1 MTQLIYTANTC
12 NFYFHLTLRKSVTN
26 GQRTDSGQRTNSTV
40 YRVAAQLISKFP
52 SDSIPNKAVGE
63 PSNDVIG
70 PGLQVVCLQYVNIS
84 ELFH

>member
-1 MTQLIYTANTC
+1 MWL
-12 NFYFHLTLRKSVTN
+12 LVK
-26 GQRTDSGQRTNSTV
+26 
-40 YRVAAQLISKFP
+40 RVEQTTGTGATRHQSYCSFVGAKMIQISKFP
-52 SDSIPNKAVGE
+52 SCTFPNKAAIE